1 MQLRKELHYGTIAQG
16 AFAIG
21 TRMIKTLFSA
31 RDRLGRGAYWL
42 AVLPMVFALIGFFE
56 GGVAGYFS
64 LDELRLV
71 FFPLIAL
78 TTFFAGRRSRDL
90 GYSALWVWGG
100 TVAALAMLWILAM
113 TIPFDPHEYY
123 FTSVGLPFLCI
134 AAWFVTLL
142 FLGVAPSMKGYNRF
156 GPPQRRPITRSER
169 HQGFFSNVFD

>member
-1 MQLRKELHYGTIAQG
+1 MQLRKELHCGTIAQG
-16 AFAIG
+16 SFAIG
-21 TRMIKTLFSA
+21 THMVRTLFSA

-90 GYSALWVWGG
+90 VAEVPPEPGGYSTLSSRLLTEVIFLNGQAQEALRRSVRSKLQPNIGTGG
-100 TVAALAMLWILAM
+100 
-113 TIPFDPHEYY
+113 
-123 FTSVGLPFLCI
+123 
-134 AAWFVTLL
+134 
-142 FLGVAPSMKGYNRF
+142 KR
-156 GPPQRRPITRSER
+156 
-169 HQGFFSNVFD
+169 